1 MKNQK
6 VVSSGGKN
14 KGKEVV
20 GERNQAE
27 VVGSKREYVTQKIRT
42 SAVRWKEDEVGLDNV
57 RSDW

>member
-1 MKNQK
+1 MGERTK
-6 VVSSGGKN
+6 VGG
-14 KGKEVV
+14 GSKEVV

-42 SAVRWKEDEVGLDNV
+42 TAVRWKEDEVGLDNV